1 MEFPGSSMLRICL
14 PVGGT
19 WVWSLLWE
27 DPTCLEANYAWVP
40 MDRGAWQATVHGV
53 AKELDMTEQQN
64 HTNNSMGCAD
74 PFLLAFMKGVDTL
87 LDPPFPPKVKRSLA

>member
-1 MEFPGSSMLRICL
+1 
-14 PVGGT
+14 
-19 WVWSLLWE
+19 
-27 DPTCLEANYAWVP
+27 